1 MSTFARAPP
10 EESVGGG
17 AGFLAGLMGGSTRGT
32 RKTLSKLG
40 ELDVIARLEGDLWTP
55 STGVTEVSPLHS
67 EFIEY
72 ASLDEACVVLQILT
86 PPYDANSWTH
96 KRTCTYYT
104 RECTDASPRGDSG
117 LTASSKAGKA
127 SAVSTPEAARAAPA
141 NRWRATPIKWTKET
155 LALVKTEPVITI

>member
-40 ELDVIARLEGDLWTP
+40 ELDVIARLEGDLRTP

-72 ASLDEACVVLQILT
+72 ASLDEACVVLEILT

-141 NRWRATPIKWTKET
+141 NRCRATLPIKMSRLWSTSS
-155 LALVKTEPVITI
+155 

>member
-1 MSTFARAPP
+1 VSTFARAPP

-32 RKTLSKLG
+32 R
-40 ELDVIARLEGDLWTP
+40 TP

-72 ASLDEACVVLQILT
+72 ASLDEACVVLEILT

-127 SAVSTPEAARAAPA
+127 SAVSTQEAARAAPA